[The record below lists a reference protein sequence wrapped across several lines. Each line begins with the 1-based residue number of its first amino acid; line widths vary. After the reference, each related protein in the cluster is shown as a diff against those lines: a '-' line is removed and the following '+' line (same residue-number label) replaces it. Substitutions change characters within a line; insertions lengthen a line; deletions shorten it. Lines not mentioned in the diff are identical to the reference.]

1 MKKLP
6 NNTALIIVDVQN
18 DFCSGGALAV
28 PNGDAVVPVLNG
40 IIPLFQTVVY
50 TQDWHPANHCSF
62 AEEPHYIDL
71 SWPVHC
77 VQNTTGAALH
87 PRLDV
92 VQDAVI
98 IQKGTNPEQE
108 AYSGFQG
115 TSLASQ
121 LNARAVTTVYIGGLA
136 TEYCVR
142 DTALDAQKAGFL
154 VWLVTDACRG
164 IDPCFAERMFK
175 ELIERGIKNTASK
188 TLLSVR

>member
-1 MKKLP
+1 M
-6 NNTALIIVDVQN
+6 
-18 DFCSGGALAV
+18 AV
-28 PNGDAVVPVLNG
+28 PEGDAVVPVLNEL
-40 IIPLFQTVVY
+40 IPLFRTVVY

-77 VQNTTGAALH
+77 VQNTTGAALQ

-92 VQDAVI
+92 VQDALI

-108 AYSGFQG
+108 SYSAFQG
-115 TSLASQ
+115 TLLAAQ
-121 LNARAVTTVYIGGLA
+121 LNARAITTVYIGGLA

-154 VWLVTDACRG
+154 
-164 IDPCFAERMFK
+164 
-175 ELIERGIKNTASK
+175 
-188 TLLSVR
+188 